1 MFLFNKNQ
9 RRLLVYFAVF
19 YSLILI
25 FCHFNSSRDPGS
37 FFFRPEEGYR
47 PHYSVRRILESRHF
61 ISRFNQ
67 SSAQR
72 KQSLQSVTSGGR
84 DPTICAGIVTVKRPI
99 EQNLDTTVGS
109 LLDGLSREQRANIV
123 VHVLFALSN
132 ASDHPDYQQPWASNV
147 IDRILTYKN
156 SGADVDKM
164 ERWER
169 ENMIKDKSLIDYQ
182 LSLKSCYE
190 GTKAPWILLLE
201 DDVVAQREW
210 YRHTMRSL
218 ETIKHWRS
226 HGKIKDWLYLR
237 LFYTEKF
244 LGWNTEEW
252 PTYLIS
258 SLAVISLV
266 ALTGVCARRR
276 SRHMQGILT
285 NSFLAV
291 VCLLF
296 VPLLIGLYFLAG
308 RVTVQPMRPGVHLMN
323 SHGCCSQALLFPREK
338 APLLIDHLE
347 KMQRTRPEPVDSAIE
362 ILADQEGLDR
372 WAMSPS
378 QMQHVGAASYKEN
391 RKSYGL
397 DGPYTVKGAHG
408 VWSMSFEKA
417 YQPPF
422 DPDAS

>member
-1 MFLFNKNQ
+1 MFLFNKIQ

-19 YSLILI
+19 YFLLLI
-25 FCHFNSSRDPGS
+25 FCHFNSARDPGS

-47 PHYSVRRILESRHF
+47 PHYSIGRIRESLQF

-67 SSAQR
+67 SSAQPE
-72 KQSLQSVTSGGR
+72 QSLQNVTSGGR

-99 EQNLDTTVGS
+99 QQNLDTAVGS
-109 LLDGLSREQRANIV
+109 LLDGLSRKQRANIV
-123 VHVLFALSN
+123 IHVLFALSN
-132 ASDHPDYQQPWASNV
+132 PSDHPDYQQPWASNV

-169 ENMIKDKSLIDYQ
+169 KNMIKDKSLIDYQ
-182 LSLKSCYE
+182 LSLKSCYG

-218 ETIKHWRS
+218 ETIEHWRS

-276 SRHMQGILT
+276 SRLMQGILT

-347 KMQRTRPEPVDSAIE
+347 KLQRTRPEPVDSAIE

-417 YQPPF
+417 YRPPF
-422 DPDAS
+422 DPGAS